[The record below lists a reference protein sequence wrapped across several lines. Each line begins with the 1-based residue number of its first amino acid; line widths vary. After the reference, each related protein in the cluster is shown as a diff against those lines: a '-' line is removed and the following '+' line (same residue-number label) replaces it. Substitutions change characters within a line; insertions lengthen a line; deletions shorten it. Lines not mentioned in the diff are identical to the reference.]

1 MGADGMRP
9 GVRPAAWGGT
19 AALVLLP
26 LAALRLA
33 DANAWEVGDLMFAV
47 ILIGAVGLAFELA
60 VRVRPSRA
68 YAAGAALALVAG
80 FLLNWGNLAVGFV
93 GSEDNPLNLVFF
105 AAPLIALSGAIVAR
119 FGAAGMAVT
128 MAAAAAAQLAAGV
141 VALLLDAFTG
151 PLTIFF
157 TGLWLASAW
166 LFRKSARRAAL
177 A

>member
-1 MGADGMRP
+1 MGAEGMWEW
-9 GVRPAAWGGT
+9 VRPAAWGGT

-33 DANAWEVGDLMFAV
+33 DSNAWEAGDLMFA
-47 ILIGAVGLAFELA
+47 LIMIGGVGLAFELA

-68 YAAGAALALVAG
+68 YAAGAAVAFVTG
-80 FLLNWGNLAVGFV
+80 LLISWGNLAVGFV
-93 GSEDNPLNLVFF
+93 GSEDNPLNLIFF
-105 AAPLIALSGAIVAR
+105 AAPLVALSGAMVAR

-128 MAAAAAAQLAAGV
+128 TAAAAAAQLAAGAI
-141 VALLLDAFTG
+141 ALLLDAFTG

-166 LFRKSARRAAL
+166 LFRKSAHQQAL